1 MLFAAKWSEALI
13 LWYSTYVTKVVIVIS
28 IDYLL
33 MKKYANVVVRW
44 PKSLQAI
51 KKPQNK
57 PISCQMYSNAYTLH
71 VTYSVLE

>member
-1 MLFAAKWSEALI
+1 
-13 LWYSTYVTKVVIVIS
+13 
-28 IDYLL
+28 

-71 VTYSVLE
+71 ITYSVLE